1 MEEFTSV
8 AFDDGLEMIDG
19 INLNK
24 NDSDMA
30 NLTPKTAK
38 LLMDRRQARTDS
50 KSDFENRRQQ
60 RC

>member
-1 MEEFTSV
+1 
-8 AFDDGLEMIDG
+8 MIDG

-50 KSDFENRRQQ
+50 KSDFDNRRQQ